1 MAARVGRLERS
12 IAWILRNIDVV
23 VAAGVALTIGF
34 LDIFGDVI
42 DDDVASGATLLVLG
56 ALALGSI
63 VERVRQPASIQE
75 ALAGTRRALEDL
87 TMVRSLSGNEVG
99 EALREARQR
108 TNLWY
113 FKGGT
118 GTYLRA
124 VTLPQCVSAAKEQ
137 RSQLNFK
144 IDIVNPA
151 DERACAAYARFRQMF
166 AGQRSA
172 VTAAAWTADR
182 VRKESYATVLAACWY
197 QRQLTT
203 LEMSVH
209 LSSTV
214 PTLRF
219 DLSESCLIV
228 TQDDTS
234 RVNLLVERGQPL
246 YDYYVTELHQSREQA
261 TVLDLRVAAPLG
273 LEPTVDEV
281 RVLFDDL
288 RLPLPRVFADA
299 DIGEIIEKAL
309 HAEDPYR
316 R

>member
-1 MAARVGRLERS
+1 MAAHVGRLERLV
-12 IAWILRNIDVV
+12 AWVLRNADVV
-23 VAAGVALTIGF
+23 VALGIAMAVGL

-42 DDDVASGATLLVLG
+42 SDDVSSGATLVVLG
-56 ALALGSI
+56 LLATGSI
-63 VERVRQPASIQE
+63 VERVRRPASIQE
-75 ALAGTRRALEDL
+75 AMSGTRQALEDL
-87 TMVRSLSGNEVG
+87 AMVRSLSGNEVG
-99 EALREARQR
+99 EALRKARRQ

-124 VTLPQCVSAAKEQ
+124 VTLPLCVAAAKEQ
-137 RSQLNFK
+137 RSQLNVK

-166 AGQRSA
+166 GAQRRGDDL
-172 VTAAAWTADR
+172 WTTDR
-182 VRKESYATVLAACWY
+182 VRRESYATVLAACWY

-203 LEMSVH
+203 LEISVH
-209 LSSTV
+209 LSAAV

-219 DLSESCLIV
+219 DLSETCLII
-228 TQDDTS
+228 TQDDQS

-261 TVLDLRVAAPLG
+261 TVLDLRVASPLG
-273 LEPTVDEV
+273 QEPTVDEV
-281 RVLFDDL
+281 RTLFDDL
-288 RLPLPRVFADA
+288 RLPLPRVFTDS
-299 DIGEIIEKAL
+299 DIGKIIEKAL

>member
-1 MAARVGRLERS
+1 MAAQVGRLERFV
-12 IAWILRNIDVV
+12 AWVLRNADVV
-23 VAAGVALTIGF
+23 VALGIAMAVGL

-42 DDDVASGATLLVLG
+42 SDDVSSGATLVVLG
-56 ALALGSI
+56 LLATGSL
-63 VERVRQPASIQE
+63 VERVRRPATIQE
-75 ALAGTRRALEDL
+75 AMSVTRQALEDL
-87 TMVRSLSGNEVG
+87 AMVRSLSGNEVG
-99 EALREARQR
+99 EALRKARQH

-124 VTLPQCVSAAKEQ
+124 VTLPLCVSAAKEQ
-137 RSQLNFK
+137 RSQLNVK

-166 AGQRSA
+166 GVQRRGDEL
-172 VTAAAWTADR
+172 WTTDR
-182 VRKESYATVLAACWY
+182 VRRESYATVLAACWY

-203 LEMSVH
+203 LEISVH
-209 LSSTV
+209 LSAAV

-219 DLSESCLIV
+219 DLSETCLII
-228 TQDDTS
+228 TQDDQS

-261 TVLDLRVAAPLG
+261 TVLDLRVASPLG
-273 LEPTVDEV
+273 QEPTVDEV
-281 RVLFDDL
+281 RTLFDDL
-288 RLPLPRVFADA
+288 RLPLPRVFTDS
-299 DIGEIIEKAL
+299 DIGKIIEKAL

>member
-1 MAARVGRLERS
+1 MAAHMGRLERFV
-12 IAWILRNIDVV
+12 AWVLRNADVV
-23 VAAGVALTIGF
+23 VALGIAMAVGL

-42 DDDVASGATLLVLG
+42 SDDVSSGATLVVLG
-56 ALALGSI
+56 LLATGSL
-63 VERVRQPASIQE
+63 VERVRRPASIQE
-75 ALAGTRRALEDL
+75 AMSGTRQALEDL
-87 TMVRSLSGNEVG
+87 AMVRSLSGNEVG
-99 EALREARQR
+99 EALRKARQQ

-124 VTLPQCVSAAKEQ
+124 VTLPQCVSAAKEH
-137 RSQLNFK
+137 RSQLNVK

-166 AGQRSA
+166 GVQRRGDEP
-172 VTAAAWTADR
+172 WTTDR
-182 VRKESYATVLAACWY
+182 VRRESYATVLAACWY

-203 LEMSVH
+203 LEISVH
-209 LSSTV
+209 LSAAV

-219 DLSESCLIV
+219 DLSETCLII
-228 TQDDTS
+228 TQDDQS

-261 TVLDLRVAAPLG
+261 TVLDLRVASPLG
-273 LEPTVDEV
+273 QEPTVDEV
-281 RVLFDDL
+281 RALFDGL
-288 RLPLPRVFADA
+288 RLPLPRVFTDS
-299 DIGEIIEKAL
+299 DIGKIIEKAL

>member
-12 IAWILRNIDVV
+12 IAWVLKNMDVV
-23 VAAGVALTIGF
+23 VAAAVALTIGF

-42 DDDVASGATLLVLG
+42 TDDVASGATLVVLG

-63 VERVRQPASIQE
+63 VERVRQPASIHE
-75 ALAGTRRALEDL
+75 AMAGTRRALEDL
-87 TMVRSLSGNEVG
+87 AMVRSLSGNEVG
-99 EALREARQR
+99 EALRKARQR

-118 GTYLRA
+118 GTFLRA
-124 VTLPQCVSAAKEQ
+124 VTLPQCVAAAKEQ
-137 RSQLNFK
+137 RSQLNVK

-172 VTAAAWTADR
+172 GTAGAWTADR

-209 LSSTV
+209 LSSAV

-234 RVNLLVERGQPL
+234 RVNLLIERGQPL

-261 TVLDLRVAAPLG
+261 TVLDLRVASPLG

-288 RLPLPRVFADA
+288 RLQLPRVFSDG

>member
-1 MAARVGRLERS
+1 MAAQVGRLERVV
-12 IAWILRNIDVV
+12 AWVLRNADVV
-23 VAAGVALTIGF
+23 VALCVAMAVGF
-34 LDIFGDVI
+34 LDIFGDVVS
-42 DDDVASGATLLVLG
+42 DDVSSGATLVVLG
-56 ALALGSI
+56 LLATGSI
-63 VERVRQPASIQE
+63 VERVRRPASIHE
-75 ALAGTRRALEDL
+75 ALSGTRQALEDL
-87 TMVRSLSGNEVG
+87 AMVRSLSGNEVG
-99 EALREARQR
+99 EALRKARQR

-124 VTLPQCVSAAKEQ
+124 VTLPLCVAAAKEQ
-137 RSQLNFK
+137 RSQLNVK

-166 AGQRSA
+166 GGQRRGDD
-172 VTAAAWTADR
+172 VWTTDR
-182 VRKESYATVLAACWY
+182 VRRESYATVLAACWY

-203 LEMSVH
+203 LEISVH
-209 LSSTV
+209 LSSAV

-219 DLSESCLIV
+219 DLSETCLVI
-228 TQDDTS
+228 TQDDQS

-261 TVLDLRVAAPLG
+261 TALDLRVASPLG
-273 LEPTVDEV
+273 QEPTVDEV
-281 RVLFDDL
+281 RTLFDDL
-288 RLPLPRVFADA
+288 RLPLPRVFTDS
-299 DIGEIIEKAL
+299 DIGRIIEKAL

>member
-1 MAARVGRLERS
+1 MAAQVGRLERVV
-12 IAWILRNIDVV
+12 AWVLRNADVV
-23 VAAGVALTIGF
+23 VALCVAMAVGF
-34 LDIFGDVI
+34 LDIFGDVVS
-42 DDDVASGATLLVLG
+42 DDVSSGATLVVLG
-56 ALALGSI
+56 LLATGSI
-63 VERVRQPASIQE
+63 VERVRRPASIHE
-75 ALAGTRRALEDL
+75 ALSGTRQALEDL
-87 TMVRSLSGNEVG
+87 AMVRSLSGNEVG
-99 EALREARQR
+99 EALRKARQR

-124 VTLPQCVSAAKEQ
+124 VTLPLCVAAAKEQ
-137 RSQLNFK
+137 RSQLNVK

-166 AGQRSA
+166 GGQRRGDD
-172 VTAAAWTADR
+172 VWTTDR
-182 VRKESYATVLAACWY
+182 VRRESYATVLAACWY

-203 LEMSVH
+203 LEISVH
-209 LSSTV
+209 LSSAV

-219 DLSESCLIV
+219 DLSETCLVI
-228 TQDDTS
+228 TQDDQS

-261 TVLDLRVAAPLG
+261 TVLDLRVASPLG
-273 LEPTVDEV
+273 QEPTVDEV
-281 RVLFDDL
+281 RTLFDDL
-288 RLPLPRVFADA
+288 RLPLPRVFTDS
-299 DIGEIIEKAL
+299 DIGRIIEKAL

>member
-1 MAARVGRLERS
+1 MAAQVGRLERFV
-12 IAWILRNIDVV
+12 AWVLRNADVV
-23 VAAGVALTIGF
+23 VALCVAMAVGF
-34 LDIFGDVI
+34 LDIFGDVVS
-42 DDDVASGATLLVLG
+42 DDVSSGATLVVLG
-56 ALALGSI
+56 LLATGSI
-63 VERVRQPASIQE
+63 VERVRRPASIHE
-75 ALAGTRRALEDL
+75 ALSGTRQALEDL
-87 TMVRSLSGNEVG
+87 AMVRSLSGNEVG
-99 EALREARQR
+99 EALRKARQH

-124 VTLPQCVSAAKEQ
+124 VTLPLCVAAAKEQ
-137 RSQLNFK
+137 RSQLNVK

-166 AGQRSA
+166 GGQRRGDD
-172 VTAAAWTADR
+172 VWTTDR
-182 VRKESYATVLAACWY
+182 VRQESYATVLAACWY

-203 LEMSVH
+203 LEISVH
-209 LSSTV
+209 LSSAV

-219 DLSESCLIV
+219 DLSETCLVI
-228 TQDDTS
+228 TQDDRS

-261 TVLDLRVAAPLG
+261 TVLDLRVASPLG
-273 LEPTVDEV
+273 QEPTVDEV
-281 RVLFDDL
+281 RTLFDDL
-288 RLPLPRVFADA
+288 GLSLPRVFTDS
-299 DIGEIIEKAL
+299 DIGTIIEKAL

>member
-1 MAARVGRLERS
+1 MAAHVGRLERFV
-12 IAWILRNIDVV
+12 AWVLRNADVV
-23 VAAGVALTIGF
+23 VALLVAMAVGF
-34 LDIFGDVI
+34 LDIFGDVVS
-42 DDDVASGATLLVLG
+42 DDVASGATLVVLG
-56 ALALGSI
+56 LLATGSI
-63 VERVRQPASIQE
+63 VERVRRPASIQE
-75 ALAGTRRALEDL
+75 AMSGTRRALEDL
-87 TMVRSLSGNEVG
+87 AMVRSLSGNEVG
-99 EALREARQR
+99 EALRKARQH

-124 VTLPQCVSAAKEQ
+124 VTLPLCVRAAKEQ
-137 RSQLNFK
+137 RSQLNVK

-166 AGQRSA
+166 GAQRPGDDP
-172 VTAAAWTADR
+172 WTTDR
-182 VRKESYATVLAACWY
+182 VRRESYATVLAACWY

-203 LEMSVH
+203 LEISVH
-209 LSSTV
+209 LSSAV

-219 DLSESCLIV
+219 DLSETCLVI
-228 TQDDTS
+228 TQDDQS

-261 TVLDLRVAAPLG
+261 TVLDLRVASPLG
-273 LEPTVDEV
+273 QEPTVDEV
-281 RVLFDDL
+281 RTLFDDL
-288 RLPLPRVFADA
+288 RLPLPRFFTDS
-299 DIGEIIEKAL
+299 DIGKIIEKAL

>member
-1 MAARVGRLERS
+1 MAAQVGRLERFV
-12 IAWILRNIDVV
+12 AWVLRNADVV
-23 VAAGVALTIGF
+23 VALCVAMAVGF
-34 LDIFGDVI
+34 LDIFGDVVS
-42 DDDVASGATLLVLG
+42 DDVSSGATLVVLG
-56 ALALGSI
+56 LLATGSI
-63 VERVRQPASIQE
+63 VERVRRPASIHE
-75 ALAGTRRALEDL
+75 ALSGTRQALEDL
-87 TMVRSLSGNEVG
+87 AMVRSLSGNEVG
-99 EALREARQR
+99 EALRKARQH

-124 VTLPQCVSAAKEQ
+124 VTLPLCVAAAKEQ
-137 RSQLNFK
+137 RSQLNVK

-166 AGQRSA
+166 GGQRRGDD
-172 VTAAAWTADR
+172 VWTTDR
-182 VRKESYATVLAACWY
+182 VRRESYATVLAACWY

-203 LEMSVH
+203 LEISVH
-209 LSSTV
+209 LSSAV

-219 DLSESCLIV
+219 DLSETCLVI
-228 TQDDTS
+228 TQDDQS

-261 TVLDLRVAAPLG
+261 TVLDLRVASPLG
-273 LEPTVDEV
+273 QEPTVDEV
-281 RVLFDDL
+281 RTLFDDL
-288 RLPLPRVFADA
+288 GLPLPRVFTDS
-299 DIGEIIEKAL
+299 DIGKIIEKAL

>member
-1 MAARVGRLERS
+1 MAVRVGRLERS
-12 IAWILRNIDVV
+12 IAWVLKNVDVV

-42 DDDVASGATLLVLG
+42 TDDVASGATLVVLG

-63 VERVRQPASIQE
+63 VERVRQPASINE

-87 TMVRSLSGNEVG
+87 AMVRSLSGNEVG
-99 EALREARQR
+99 EALRKARQR

-137 RSQLNFK
+137 RSQLNVK

-166 AGQRSA
+166 AGRRSA
-172 VTAAAWTADR
+172 ATAAAWTADR

-209 LSSTV
+209 LSSAV

-288 RLPLPRVFADA
+288 RLPLPRVFTDA

>member
-1 MAARVGRLERS
+1 MAAQVGRLERFV
-12 IAWILRNIDVV
+12 AWMLRNADVV
-23 VAAGVALTIGF
+23 VALCVAMAVGF
-34 LDIFGDVI
+34 LDIFGDVVS
-42 DDDVASGATLLVLG
+42 DDVSSGATLVVLG
-56 ALALGSI
+56 LLATGSI
-63 VERVRQPASIQE
+63 VERVRRPASIHE
-75 ALAGTRRALEDL
+75 ALSGTRQALEDL
-87 TMVRSLSGNEVG
+87 AMVRSLSGNEVG
-99 EALREARQR
+99 EALRKARQH

-124 VTLPQCVSAAKEQ
+124 VTLPLCVAAAKEQ
-137 RSQLNFK
+137 RSQLNVK

-166 AGQRSA
+166 GGQRRGDD
-172 VTAAAWTADR
+172 VWTTDR
-182 VRKESYATVLAACWY
+182 VRRESYATVLAACWY

-203 LEMSVH
+203 LEISVH
-209 LSSTV
+209 LSSAV

-219 DLSESCLIV
+219 DLSETCLVI
-228 TQDDTS
+228 TQDDQS

-261 TVLDLRVAAPLG
+261 TVLDLRVASPLG
-273 LEPTVDEV
+273 QEPTVDEV
-281 RVLFDDL
+281 RTLFDDL
-288 RLPLPRVFADA
+288 GLSLPRVFTDS
-299 DIGEIIEKAL
+299 DIGKIIEKAL

>member
-1 MAARVGRLERS
+1 MAAHVGRLERLV
-12 IAWILRNIDVV
+12 AWVLRNADVV
-23 VAAGVALTIGF
+23 VALLVAMAVGF

-42 DDDVASGATLLVLG
+42 SDDVSSGATLVVLG
-56 ALALGSI
+56 LLATGSI
-63 VERVRQPASIQE
+63 VERVRRPASIQE
-75 ALAGTRRALEDL
+75 AMSGTRRALEDL
-87 TMVRSLSGNEVG
+87 AMVRSLSGNEVG
-99 EALREARQR
+99 EALREARQH

-124 VTLPQCVSAAKEQ
+124 VTLPLCVSAAKEQ
-137 RSQLNFK
+137 RSQLNVK

-166 AGQRSA
+166 GGQRQNDE
-172 VTAAAWTADR
+172 VWTTDR
-182 VRKESYATVLAACWY
+182 VRRESYATVLAACWY

-203 LEMSVH
+203 LEISVH
-209 LSSTV
+209 LSSAV

-219 DLSESCLIV
+219 DLSETCLVI
-228 TQDDTS
+228 TQDDQS

-261 TVLDLRVAAPLG
+261 TALDLRVAAPLG
-273 LEPTVDEV
+273 QEPTVDEV
-281 RVLFDDL
+281 RTLFDEL
-288 RLPLPRVFADA
+288 RLPLPRVFTDS
-299 DIGEIIEKAL
+299 DIGKIIEKAL

>member
-1 MAARVGRLERS
+1 MAAHVGRLERFV
-12 IAWILRNIDVV
+12 AWVLRNADVV
-23 VAAGVALTIGF
+23 VALCIAMVVGL

-42 DDDVASGATLLVLG
+42 SDDVSSGATLVVLG
-56 ALALGSI
+56 LLATGSI
-63 VERVRQPASIQE
+63 VERVRRPASIQE
-75 ALAGTRRALEDL
+75 AMSGTRQALEDL
-87 TMVRSLSGNEVG
+87 AMVRSLSGNEVG
-99 EALREARQR
+99 EALRKARQQ

-124 VTLPQCVSAAKEQ
+124 VTLPLCVSAAKEQ
-137 RSQLNFK
+137 RSQLNVK

-166 AGQRSA
+166 GGQRRGDD
-172 VTAAAWTADR
+172 VWTTDR
-182 VRKESYATVLAACWY
+182 VRRESYATVLAACWY

-203 LEMSVH
+203 LEISVH
-209 LSSTV
+209 LSAAV

-219 DLSESCLIV
+219 DLSETCLII
-228 TQDDTS
+228 TQDDQS

-261 TVLDLRVAAPLG
+261 TVLDLRVASPLG
-273 LEPTVDEV
+273 QEPTVDEV
-281 RVLFDDL
+281 RTLFDDL
-288 RLPLPRVFADA
+288 RLPLPRVFTDS
-299 DIGEIIEKAL
+299 DIGKIIEKAL

>member
-1 MAARVGRLERS
+1 MAAQVGRLERFV
-12 IAWILRNIDVV
+12 AWVLRNADVV
-23 VAAGVALTIGF
+23 VAVCVAMGVGF
-34 LDIFGDVI
+34 LDIFGDVVS
-42 DDDVASGATLLVLG
+42 DDVSSGATLVVLG
-56 ALALGSI
+56 LLATGSI
-63 VERVRQPASIQE
+63 VERVRRPAAIHE
-75 ALAGTRRALEDL
+75 ALSGTRQALEDL
-87 TMVRSLSGNEVG
+87 AMVRSLSGNEVG
-99 EALREARQR
+99 EALRKARQH

-124 VTLPQCVSAAKEQ
+124 VTLPLCVAAAKEQ
-137 RSQLNFK
+137 RSQLNVK

-166 AGQRSA
+166 GGQRGGDE
-172 VTAAAWTADR
+172 VWTTDR
-182 VRKESYATVLAACWY
+182 VRQESYATVLAACWY

-203 LEMSVH
+203 LEISVH
-209 LSSTV
+209 LSSAV

-219 DLSESCLIV
+219 DLSETCLVI
-228 TQDDTS
+228 TQDDRS

-261 TVLDLRVAAPLG
+261 TVLDLRVASPLG
-273 LEPTVDEV
+273 QEPTVDEV
-281 RVLFDDL
+281 RTLFDDL
-288 RLPLPRVFADA
+288 GLSLPRVFTDG
-299 DIGEIIEKAL
+299 DIGRIIEKAL

>member
-1 MAARVGRLERS
+1 MAAHVGRLERFV
-12 IAWILRNIDVV
+12 AWVLRNADVV
-23 VAAGVALTIGF
+23 VALGIAMAVGL

-42 DDDVASGATLLVLG
+42 SDDVSSGATLVVLG
-56 ALALGSI
+56 LLATGSI
-63 VERVRQPASIQE
+63 VERVRRPASIQE
-75 ALAGTRRALEDL
+75 AMSGTRQALEDL
-87 TMVRSLSGNEVG
+87 AMVRSLSGNEVG
-99 EALREARQR
+99 EALRKARQH

-124 VTLPQCVSAAKEQ
+124 VTLPLCVAAAKEQ
-137 RSQLNFK
+137 RSQLNVK

-166 AGQRSA
+166 GVQRRGDDL
-172 VTAAAWTADR
+172 WTTDR
-182 VRKESYATVLAACWY
+182 VRRESYATVLAACWY

-203 LEMSVH
+203 LEISVH
-209 LSSTV
+209 LSAAV

-219 DLSESCLIV
+219 DLSETCLII
-228 TQDDTS
+228 TQDDQN

-261 TVLDLRVAAPLG
+261 TVLDLCVASPLG
-273 LEPTVDEV
+273 QEPTVDEV
-281 RVLFDDL
+281 RTLFDDL
-288 RLPLPRVFADA
+288 RLPLPRVFTDS
-299 DIGEIIEKAL
+299 DIGKIIEKAL

>member
-1 MAARVGRLERS
+1 MAAQVGRLERFV
-12 IAWILRNIDVV
+12 AWVLRNADVV
-23 VAAGVALTIGF
+23 VALGIAMAVGL

-42 DDDVASGATLLVLG
+42 SDDVSSGATLVVLG
-56 ALALGSI
+56 LLATGSL
-63 VERVRQPASIQE
+63 VERVRRPATIQD
-75 ALAGTRRALEDL
+75 AMSGTRQALEDL
-87 TMVRSLSGNEVG
+87 AMVRSLSGNEVG
-99 EALREARQR
+99 EALRKARQH

-124 VTLPQCVSAAKEQ
+124 VTLPLCVSAAKEQ
-137 RSQLNFK
+137 RSQLNVK

-166 AGQRSA
+166 GVQRRGDEL
-172 VTAAAWTADR
+172 WTTDR
-182 VRKESYATVLAACWY
+182 VRRESYATVLAACWY

-203 LEMSVH
+203 LEISVH
-209 LSSTV
+209 LSAAV

-219 DLSESCLIV
+219 DLSETCLII
-228 TQDDTS
+228 TQDDQS

-261 TVLDLRVAAPLG
+261 TVLDLRVASPLG
-273 LEPTVDEV
+273 QEPTVDEV
-281 RVLFDDL
+281 RTLFDDL
-288 RLPLPRVFADA
+288 RLPLPRVFTDS
-299 DIGEIIEKAL
+299 DIGKIIEKAL

>member
-1 MAARVGRLERS
+1 MAAQVGRLERFV
-12 IAWILRNIDVV
+12 AWVLRNADVV
-23 VAAGVALTIGF
+23 VALCVAMAVGF
-34 LDIFGDVI
+34 LDIFGDVVS
-42 DDDVASGATLLVLG
+42 DDVSSGATLVVLG
-56 ALALGSI
+56 LLATGSI
-63 VERVRQPASIQE
+63 VERVRRPASIHE
-75 ALAGTRRALEDL
+75 ALSGTRQALEDL
-87 TMVRSLSGNEVG
+87 AMVRSLSGNEVG
-99 EALREARQR
+99 EALRKARQH

-124 VTLPQCVSAAKEQ
+124 VTLPLCVAAAKEQ
-137 RSQLNFK
+137 RSQLNVK

-166 AGQRSA
+166 GGQRRGDE
-172 VTAAAWTADR
+172 VWTTDR
-182 VRKESYATVLAACWY
+182 VRRESYATVLAACWY

-203 LEMSVH
+203 LEISVH
-209 LSSTV
+209 LSSAV

-219 DLSESCLIV
+219 DLSETCLVI
-228 TQDDTS
+228 TQDDQS

-261 TVLDLRVAAPLG
+261 TVLDLRVASPLG
-273 LEPTVDEV
+273 QEPTVDEV
-281 RVLFDDL
+281 RTLFDDL
-288 RLPLPRVFADA
+288 GLPLPRVFTDS
-299 DIGEIIEKAL
+299 DIGKIIEKAL

>member
-1 MAARVGRLERS
+1 MAAQVGRLERFV
-12 IAWILRNIDVV
+12 AWLLRNADVV
-23 VAAGVALTIGF
+23 VALCVAMAVGF
-34 LDIFGDVI
+34 LDIFGDVVS
-42 DDDVASGATLLVLG
+42 DDVSSGATLVVLG
-56 ALALGSI
+56 LLATGSI
-63 VERVRQPASIQE
+63 VERVRRPASIHE
-75 ALAGTRRALEDL
+75 ALSGTRQALEDL
-87 TMVRSLSGNEVG
+87 AMVRSLSGNEVG
-99 EALREARQR
+99 EALRKARQH

-124 VTLPQCVSAAKEQ
+124 VTLPLCVAAAKEQ
-137 RSQLNFK
+137 RSQLNVK

-166 AGQRSA
+166 GGQRRGDE
-172 VTAAAWTADR
+172 VWTTDR
-182 VRKESYATVLAACWY
+182 VRRESYATVLAACWY

-203 LEMSVH
+203 LEISVH
-209 LSSTV
+209 LSSAV

-219 DLSESCLIV
+219 DLSETCLVI
-228 TQDDTS
+228 TQDDQS

-261 TVLDLRVAAPLG
+261 TVLDLRVASPLG
-273 LEPTVDEV
+273 QEPTVDEV
-281 RVLFDDL
+281 RTLFDDL
-288 RLPLPRVFADA
+288 GLPLPRVFTDS
-299 DIGEIIEKAL
+299 DIGKIIEKAL

>member
-1 MAARVGRLERS
+1 MAAQVGRLERFV
-12 IAWILRNIDVV
+12 AWMLRNADVV
-23 VAAGVALTIGF
+23 VALCVAMGVGF
-34 LDIFGDVI
+34 LDIFGDVVS
-42 DDDVASGATLLVLG
+42 DDVSSGATLVVLG
-56 ALALGSI
+56 LLATGSI
-63 VERVRQPASIQE
+63 VERVRRPASIHE
-75 ALAGTRRALEDL
+75 ALSGTRRALEDL
-87 TMVRSLSGNEVG
+87 AMVRSLSGNEVG
-99 EALREARQR
+99 EALRKARQH

-124 VTLPQCVSAAKEQ
+124 VTLPLCVAAAKEQ
-137 RSQLNFK
+137 RSQLNVK

-166 AGQRSA
+166 GGQRRGDE
-172 VTAAAWTADR
+172 VWTTDR
-182 VRKESYATVLAACWY
+182 ARRESYATVLAACWY

-203 LEMSVH
+203 LEISVH
-209 LSSTV
+209 LSSAV

-219 DLSESCLIV
+219 DLSETCLVI
-228 TQDDTS
+228 TQDDQS

-261 TVLDLRVAAPLG
+261 TVLDLRVASPLG
-273 LEPTVDEV
+273 QEPTVDEV
-281 RVLFDDL
+281 RTLFDDL
-288 RLPLPRVFADA
+288 RLPLPRVFTDS
-299 DIGEIIEKAL
+299 DIGKIIEKAL

>member
-1 MAARVGRLERS
+1 MAAQVGRLERFV
-12 IAWILRNIDVV
+12 AWVLRNADVV
-23 VAAGVALTIGF
+23 VALCVAMAVGF
-34 LDIFGDVI
+34 LDIFGDVVS
-42 DDDVASGATLLVLG
+42 DDVSSGATLVVLG
-56 ALALGSI
+56 LLATGSI
-63 VERVRQPASIQE
+63 VERVRRPASIHE
-75 ALAGTRRALEDL
+75 ALSGTRQALEDL
-87 TMVRSLSGNEVG
+87 AMVRSLSGNEVG
-99 EALREARQR
+99 EALRKARQH

-124 VTLPQCVSAAKEQ
+124 VTLPLCVAAAKEQ
-137 RSQLNFK
+137 RSQLNVK

-166 AGQRSA
+166 GGQRRGDD
-172 VTAAAWTADR
+172 VWTTDR
-182 VRKESYATVLAACWY
+182 VRRESYATVLAACWY

-203 LEMSVH
+203 LEISVH
-209 LSSTV
+209 LSSAV

-219 DLSESCLIV
+219 DLSETCLVI
-228 TQDDTS
+228 TQDDQS

-261 TVLDLRVAAPLG
+261 TVLDLRVASPLG
-273 LEPTVDEV
+273 QEPTVDEV
-281 RVLFDDL
+281 RTLFDDL
-288 RLPLPRVFADA
+288 GLSLPRVFTDS
-299 DIGEIIEKAL
+299 DIGKIIEKAL

>member
-1 MAARVGRLERS
+1 MS
-12 IAWILRNIDVV
+12 
-23 VAAGVALTIGF
+23 
-34 LDIFGDVI
+34 
-42 DDDVASGATLLVLG
+42 
-56 ALALGSI
+56 
-63 VERVRQPASIQE
+63 
-75 ALAGTRRALEDL
+75 GTRQALEDL
-87 TMVRSLSGNEVG
+87 AMVRSLSGNEVG
-99 EALREARQR
+99 EALRKARQH

-124 VTLPQCVSAAKEQ
+124 VTLPLCVAAAKEQ
-137 RSQLNFK
+137 RSQLNVK

-166 AGQRSA
+166 GVQRRGDDL
-172 VTAAAWTADR
+172 WTTDR
-182 VRKESYATVLAACWY
+182 VRRESYATVLAACWY

-203 LEMSVH
+203 LEISVH
-209 LSSTV
+209 LSAAV

-219 DLSESCLIV
+219 DLSETCLII
-228 TQDDTS
+228 TQDDQN

-261 TVLDLRVAAPLG
+261 TVLDLCVASPLG
-273 LEPTVDEV
+273 QEPTVDEV
-281 RVLFDDL
+281 RTLFDDL
-288 RLPLPRVFADA
+288 RLPLPRVFTDS
-299 DIGEIIEKAL
+299 DIGKIIEKAL

>member
-1 MAARVGRLERS
+1 MATRVGRLEQAL
-12 IAWILRNIDVV
+12 AWILRNIDVFI
-23 VAAGVALTIGF
+23 AAGIALTVGL
-34 LDIFGDVI
+34 LDIFGNVI
-42 DDDVASGATLLVLG
+42 KGNVASGAILLVLG

-63 VERVRQPASIQE
+63 VERVRQPSSIQE
-75 ALAGTRRALEDL
+75 ATAGTRRALEDL
-87 TMVRSLSGNEVG
+87 AMVRSLSGNEVG
-99 EALREARQR
+99 EALLEARR
-108 TNLWY
+108 HTNLWY

-137 RSQLNFK
+137 RSQLNVK

-166 AGQRSA
+166 AGQGSA
-172 VTAAAWTADR
+172 GPAAPWTTDR
-182 VRKESYATVLAACWY
+182 VRRESYATVLAACWY

-203 LEMSVH
+203 LEITVH
-209 LSSTV
+209 LSSAV

-219 DLSESCLIV
+219 DLSETCLII

-234 RVNLLVERGQPL
+234 RVNLLVNRGQPL

-261 TVLDLRVAAPLG
+261 TTLDLRVSSPLG
-273 LEPTVDEV
+273 QEPTVDEV
-281 RVLFDDL
+281 RTLFDDL
-288 RLPLPRVFADA
+288 QFPLPRSFTDG
-299 DIGEIIEKAL
+299 DIGEIIVKAL

>member
-1 MAARVGRLERS
+1 MAAQVGRLERFV
-12 IAWILRNIDVV
+12 AWMLRNADVV
-23 VAAGVALTIGF
+23 VALCVAMGVGF
-34 LDIFGDVI
+34 LDIFGDVVS
-42 DDDVASGATLLVLG
+42 DDVSSGATLVVLG
-56 ALALGSI
+56 LLATGSI
-63 VERVRQPASIQE
+63 VERVRRPASIHE
-75 ALAGTRRALEDL
+75 ALSGTRRALEDL
-87 TMVRSLSGNEVG
+87 AMVRSLSGNEVG
-99 EALREARQR
+99 EALRKARQH

-124 VTLPQCVSAAKEQ
+124 VTLPLCVAAAKEQ
-137 RSQLNFK
+137 RSQLNVK

-166 AGQRSA
+166 GGQRRGDE
-172 VTAAAWTADR
+172 VWTTDR
-182 VRKESYATVLAACWY
+182 VRRESYATVLAACWY

-203 LEMSVH
+203 LEISVH
-209 LSSTV
+209 LSAAV

-219 DLSESCLIV
+219 DLSETCLVI
-228 TQDDTS
+228 TQDDQS

-261 TVLDLRVAAPLG
+261 TVLDLRVASPLG
-273 LEPTVDEV
+273 QEPTVDEV
-281 RVLFDDL
+281 RTLFDDL
-288 RLPLPRVFADA
+288 GLPLPRVFTDS
-299 DIGEIIEKAL
+299 DIGKIIEKAL

>member
-1 MAARVGRLERS
+1 MAAQVGRLERFV
-12 IAWILRNIDVV
+12 AWLLRNADVV
-23 VAAGVALTIGF
+23 VALCVAMAVGF
-34 LDIFGDVI
+34 LDIFGDGVS
-42 DDDVASGATLLVLG
+42 DDVSSGATRVVLG
-56 ALALGSI
+56 RRATGSI
-63 VERVRQPASIQE
+63 VERVRRPASIHE
-75 ALAGTRRALEDL
+75 ALSGTRQALEDL
-87 TMVRSLSGNEVG
+87 AMVRSLSGNEVG
-99 EALREARQR
+99 EALRKARQH

-124 VTLPQCVSAAKEQ
+124 VTLPLCVAAAKEQ
-137 RSQLNFK
+137 RSQLNVK

-166 AGQRSA
+166 GGQRRGDE
-172 VTAAAWTADR
+172 VWTTDR
-182 VRKESYATVLAACWY
+182 VRRESYATVLAACWY

-203 LEMSVH
+203 LEISVH
-209 LSSTV
+209 LSSAV

-219 DLSESCLIV
+219 DLSETCLVI
-228 TQDDTS
+228 TQDDQS

-261 TVLDLRVAAPLG
+261 TVLDLRVASPLG
-273 LEPTVDEV
+273 QEPTVDEV
-281 RVLFDDL
+281 RTLFDDL
-288 RLPLPRVFADA
+288 GLPLPRVFTDS
-299 DIGEIIEKAL
+299 DIGKIIEKAL

>member
-1 MAARVGRLERS
+1 MAAHMGRLERFV
-12 IAWILRNIDVV
+12 AWVLRNADVV
-23 VAAGVALTIGF
+23 VALGIAMAVGL

-42 DDDVASGATLLVLG
+42 SDDVSSGATLVVLG
-56 ALALGSI
+56 LLATGSL
-63 VERVRQPASIQE
+63 VERVRRPASIQE
-75 ALAGTRRALEDL
+75 AMSGTRQALEDL
-87 TMVRSLSGNEVG
+87 AMVRSLSGNEVG
-99 EALREARQR
+99 EALRKARQQ

-124 VTLPQCVSAAKEQ
+124 VTLPQCVSAAKEH
-137 RSQLNFK
+137 RSQLNVK

-151 DERACAAYARFRQMF
+151 DERACSAYARFRQMF
-166 AGQRSA
+166 GVQRRGDEP
-172 VTAAAWTADR
+172 WTTDR
-182 VRKESYATVLAACWY
+182 VRRESYATVLAACWY

-203 LEMSVH
+203 LEISVH
-209 LSSTV
+209 LSAAV

-219 DLSESCLIV
+219 DLSETCLII
-228 TQDDTS
+228 TQDDQS

-261 TVLDLRVAAPLG
+261 TVLDLRVASPLG
-273 LEPTVDEV
+273 QEPTVDEV
-281 RVLFDDL
+281 RALFDGL
-288 RLPLPRVFADA
+288 RLPLPRVFTDS
-299 DIGEIIEKAL
+299 DIGKIIEKAL

>member
-1 MAARVGRLERS
+1 MAAQVGRLERFV
-12 IAWILRNIDVV
+12 AWMLRNADVV
-23 VAAGVALTIGF
+23 VALCVAMAVGF
-34 LDIFGDVI
+34 LDIFGDVVS
-42 DDDVASGATLLVLG
+42 DDVSSGATLVVLG
-56 ALALGSI
+56 LLATGSI
-63 VERVRQPASIQE
+63 VERVRRPASIHE
-75 ALAGTRRALEDL
+75 ALSGTRRALEDL
-87 TMVRSLSGNEVG
+87 AMVRSLSGNEVG
-99 EALREARQR
+99 EALRKARQH

-124 VTLPQCVSAAKEQ
+124 VTLPLCVAAAKEQ
-137 RSQLNFK
+137 RSQLNVK

-166 AGQRSA
+166 GGQRRGDE
-172 VTAAAWTADR
+172 VWTTDR
-182 VRKESYATVLAACWY
+182 VRRESYATVLAACWY

-203 LEMSVH
+203 LEISVH
-209 LSSTV
+209 LSSAV

-219 DLSESCLIV
+219 DLSETCLVI
-228 TQDDTS
+228 TQDDRS

-261 TVLDLRVAAPLG
+261 TALDLRVASPLG
-273 LEPTVDEV
+273 QEPTVDEV
-281 RVLFDDL
+281 RALFDEL
-288 RLPLPRVFADA
+288 RLPLPRVFTDS
-299 DIGEIIEKAL
+299 DIGKIIEKAL

>member
-12 IAWILRNIDVV
+12 IAWILKNIDVV

-172 VTAAAWTADR
+172 ATAAAWTADR

-288 RLPLPRVFADA
+288 RLPLPRVFTDA

>member
-1 MAARVGRLERS
+1 MAARVGRLERFV
-12 IAWILRNIDVV
+12 AWVLRNADVV
-23 VAAGVALTIGF
+23 VALLVAMAVGF
-34 LDIFGDVI
+34 LDIFGDVVS
-42 DDDVASGATLLVLG
+42 DDVASGATLVVLG
-56 ALALGSI
+56 LLATGSI
-63 VERVRQPASIQE
+63 VERVRRPASIQE
-75 ALAGTRRALEDL
+75 AMSGTRQALEDL
-87 TMVRSLSGNEVG
+87 AMVRSLSGNEVG
-99 EALREARQR
+99 EALRKARQH

-124 VTLPQCVSAAKEQ
+124 VTLPLCVAAAKEQ
-137 RSQLNFK
+137 RSQLNVK

-166 AGQRSA
+166 GGQRRSDDL
-172 VTAAAWTADR
+172 WTTDR
-182 VRKESYATVLAACWY
+182 VRRESYATVLAACWY

-203 LEMSVH
+203 LEISVH
-209 LSSTV
+209 LSAAV

-219 DLSESCLIV
+219 DLSETCLVI
-228 TQDDTS
+228 TQDDQS

-261 TVLDLRVAAPLG
+261 TALDLRVASPLG
-273 LEPTVDEV
+273 QEPTVDEV
-281 RVLFDDL
+281 RTLFDDL
-288 RLPLPRVFADA
+288 RLPLPRVFTDS
-299 DIGEIIEKAL
+299 DIGKIIEKAL

>member
-1 MAARVGRLERS
+1 MAAQVGRLERFV
-12 IAWILRNIDVV
+12 AWVLRNADVV
-23 VAAGVALTIGF
+23 VALGIAMAVGL

-42 DDDVASGATLLVLG
+42 SDDVSSGATLVVLG
-56 ALALGSI
+56 LLATGSL
-63 VERVRQPASIQE
+63 VERVRRPATIQE
-75 ALAGTRRALEDL
+75 AMSGTRQALEDL
-87 TMVRSLSGNEVG
+87 AMVRSLSGNEVG
-99 EALREARQR
+99 EALRKARQH

-124 VTLPQCVSAAKEQ
+124 VTLPLCVSAAKEQ
-137 RSQLNFK
+137 RSQLNVK

-166 AGQRSA
+166 GVQRRGDEL
-172 VTAAAWTADR
+172 WTTDR
-182 VRKESYATVLAACWY
+182 VRRESYATVLAACWY

-203 LEMSVH
+203 LEISVH
-209 LSSTV
+209 LSAAV

-219 DLSESCLIV
+219 DLSETCLII
-228 TQDDTS
+228 TQDDQS

-261 TVLDLRVAAPLG
+261 TVLDLRVASPLG
-273 LEPTVDEV
+273 QEPTVDEV
-281 RVLFDDL
+281 RTLFDDL
-288 RLPLPRVFADA
+288 RLPLPRVFTDS
-299 DIGEIIEKAL
+299 DIGKIIEKAL